1 MSTRIRQKQERLE
14 YILEKLTEANQT
26 IPIIVEGKKD
36 EETLRQLSITGTII
50 NAKKGGQSL
59 YTLTQAIIAKHP
71 REVILLL
78 DFDRRGKE
86 ATNYLKTQLER
97 ARIIPNLKYWAQIER
112 TVGKEVKDIEGLASY
127 METLKRKLYH

>member
-1 MSTRIRQKQERLE
+1 
-14 YILEKLTEANQT
+14 
-26 IPIIVEGKKD
+26 VEGKKD
-36 EETLRQLSITGTII
+36 EETLRQLGITGTII
-50 NAKKGGQSL
+50 NAKTGGQSL

-86 ATNYLKTQLER
+86 AT
-97 ARIIPNLKYWAQIER
+97 RIIPNLKYWAQTER